1 MSQQASKSK
10 EPVLNSSSVKARKPR
25 KAKQI
30 NLDGVDFYG
39 TYDQGCIEYVS
50 AAEEREIISNLAY
63 APSAKFD
70 Y

>member
-1 MSQQASKSK
+1 MSKQTSKTK

-25 KAKQI
+25 KQKDL

-39 TYDQGCIEYVS
+39 RYAEGCVEVAT
-50 AAEEREIISNLAY
+50 AAEEREVLSSLRFG
-63 APSAKFD
+63 PSVKFD